1 MFEKMSFFYLI
12 SNAMTFYMLQGLPKY
27 FQESVNLSFCQFC
40 KMLVFLFTSAV
51 APDFS
56 NSVLKAQ
63 TLARQGGDVL
73 IEWQAPHVSARDDL
87 LEEGQRG
94 PTREPQVFLPTHFPL
109 SAKNLFIKVIQTEQY
124 DPGQAEGCYWS
135 KPWLFTSKRLNNTS
149 RCICIYLI

>member
-1 MFEKMSFFYLI
+1 MFENVLFDLI
-12 SNAMTFYMLQGLPKY
+12 SNAKAFYMLQGLPKY

-73 IEWQAPHVSARDDL
+73 IECRPRMSPHGMISWRKGKEAL
-87 LEEGQRG
+87 
-94 PTREPQVFLPTHFPL
+94 RESH
-109 SAKNLFIKVIQTEQY
+109 
-124 DPGQAEGCYWS
+124 
-135 KPWLFTSKRLNNTS
+135 R
-149 RCICIYLI
+149 